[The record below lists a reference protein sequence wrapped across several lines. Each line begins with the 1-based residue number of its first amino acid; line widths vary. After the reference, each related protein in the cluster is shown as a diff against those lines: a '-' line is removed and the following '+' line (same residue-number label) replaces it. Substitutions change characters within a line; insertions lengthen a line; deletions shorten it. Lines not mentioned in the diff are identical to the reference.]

1 MDKKRNKIRP
11 WFQAAWFALTNG
23 YATGFLQG
31 KIYRGESKRICV
43 PGLNCYSCP
52 GALGAC
58 PIGSLQAVLGS
69 SSFKVSCYVFGFLML
84 FGTLLGR
91 LICGWLCPFGW
102 AQDLLYKIPLFQKK
116 KTLPGHHW
124 LKKLPYVVLIV
135 FVILLPS
142 VVTGITGIGDPW
154 FCKYICPSGTLFGG
168 IPLTAVN
175 EGLRTACGALFQWK
189 TLLLLTI
196 LVLSIKYS
204 RPFCKYV
211 CPLGA
216 IYGCFNP
223 ISFYRLKVD
232 EDKCVRCGKCQQAC
246 CADIPVWEK
255 PNSPDCIR
263 CGDCKAQCPTGAIT
277 STLDELLRKKK

>member
-1 MDKKRNKIRP
+1 MDKKRKKLRP

-84 FGTLLGR
+84 FGTLFGR

-102 AQDLLYKIPLFQKK
+102 VQDLLYKIPLFQKK
-116 KTLPGHHW
+116 KTLPGHRW
-124 LKKLPYVVLIV
+124 LKKLPYAVLIV

-142 VVTGITGIGDPW
+142 VVTGVTGMGDPW

-175 EGLRTACGALFQWK
+175 EGLRAACGALFQWK
-189 TLLLLTI
+189 TLLLLVI
-196 LVLSIKYS
+196 LLLSIKYS

-232 EDKCVRCGKCQQAC
+232 EDKCVHCGKCQQAC

-277 STLDELLRKKK
+277 STLDELLKK